1 MIMKSK
7 KKSGLK
13 FNSSKTYNNKKNG
26 DKIQYMKKKK
36 YEIKKIM

>member
-1 MIMKSK
+1 MKSK